1 MTPRLG
7 SLTAGVGGLDL
18 GFLRAGWS
26 VAWQAEADAY
36 KRAVLA
42 RHFRLGQRLY
52 PDAVALRREDV
63 APVECVALG
72 PPTHFF
78 GLGEPVLD
86 AALALC
92 GADWPAFLL
101 VEFPP
106 SVMAAPDHP
115 EDYRGVVRAVESAG
129 LQTCSIL
136 TAHQPHGD
144 AATSD
149 RPHDPD
155 QPQAAGTYYGPLQRG
170 HVDLGEEAWG
180 FPAQWTWAP
189 GCAASQ
195 RVQAVKEATMVQVA
209 QAVAE
214 VLLKAARET
223 ACASSP

>member
-149 RPHDPD
+149 RYVRWERAFLLGYRGDRPTGLPGPMTCLRLGPHDPD
-155 QPQAAGTYYGPLQRG
+155 PPHGARTHQRALQPGPPG
-170 HVDLGEEAWG
+170 H
-180 FPAQWTWAP
+180 
-189 GCAASQ
+189 
-195 RVQAVKEATMVQVA
+195 
-209 QAVAE
+209 
-214 VLLKAARET
+214 
-223 ACASSP
+223 